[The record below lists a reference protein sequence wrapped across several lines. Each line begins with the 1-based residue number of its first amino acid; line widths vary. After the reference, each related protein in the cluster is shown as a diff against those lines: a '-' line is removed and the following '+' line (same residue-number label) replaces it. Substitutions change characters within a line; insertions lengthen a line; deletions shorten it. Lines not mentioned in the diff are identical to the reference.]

1 MVADFSMFY
10 RGHNSKKS
18 LCYGYYDLFKAFLR
32 MAENSCFLRK
42 NRVQ

>member
-1 MVADFSMFY
+1 MAGDFCVRM
-10 RGHNSKKS
+10 RAEKS
-18 LCYGYYDLFKAFLR
+18 LCYGYYDLFKVFLR